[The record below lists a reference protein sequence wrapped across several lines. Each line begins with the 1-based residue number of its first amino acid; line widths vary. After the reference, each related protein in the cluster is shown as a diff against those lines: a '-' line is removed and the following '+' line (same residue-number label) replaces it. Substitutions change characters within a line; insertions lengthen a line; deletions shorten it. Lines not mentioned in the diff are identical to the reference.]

1 MRFDLVLMRQ
11 ASAYKGAIRSRPM
24 FFLTSTLLNLICP
37 GGCLAFL
44 APLDGNGAEIGHR
57 FGCYARHVAR
67 LTGRH
72 DLVQF
77 PEVTAVA
84 RGLGWGAK
92 EKSAGW
98 GLVIVRPSQ
107 EPSDESV
114 LARPIRSAADDAV
127 PCCEWAAQFTPA
139 ARVSRKAA

>member
-1 MRFDLVLMRQ
+1 
-11 ASAYKGAIRSRPM
+11 M
-24 FFLTSTLLNLICP
+24 FLLTSTLLDLVRP

-44 APLDGNGAEIGHR
+44 APLDGTGAESGHR

-84 RGLGWGAK
+84 RRLGWGAK

-98 GLVIVRPSQ
+98 GLVIVRSSQ
-107 EPSDESV
+107 EPSDESIQ
-114 LARPIRSAADDAV
+114 ARPIRSAVDDAA
-127 PCCEWAAQFTPA
+127 PCCEWAAQFAPA
-139 ARVSRKAA
+139 ARVSSKAA